1 MGNEKERLSFGMA
14 VMMMVVII
22 DDGEVQT
29 EGEAKRANGKHEF
42 EAMVAMMSLD
52 ATSSL
57 SLHTCSR

>member
-22 DDGEVQT
+22 DDGEVQM

-42 EAMVAMMSLD
+42 ETMVDMISLD

-57 SLHTCSR
+57 SLHTC